1 MDEEINTEALA
12 GLTAAIESLLED
24 VVDPPVQLSLLVTPT
39 HISPTGLGGFVGINE
54 DPQGRILGRRLQ
66 ATALV
71 SVSASDV
78 GSLNEAVVAVTSAFL
93 GADRGSLLEKGILRV
108 GLDDIGPR
116 STSGSGSNMRE
127 ERALTFSVLYE
138 FLKRP
143 DESEGIILE
152 VPINLDTT

>member
-1 MDEEINTEALA
+1 VAEINTEALA

-54 DPQGRILGRRLQ
+54 DPQGGILGRRLR

-71 SVSASDV
+71 SVSALDV
-78 GSLNEAVVAVTSAFL
+78 ESLNEAVVAVTGAFL
-93 GADRGSLLEKGILRV
+93 GADRGSLLEKGILRI
-108 GLDDIGPR
+108 GLDNIGPR
-116 STSGSGSNMRE
+116 STTGSGSNRRE
-127 ERALTFSVLYE
+127 ERRLTFNILYE

-143 DESEGIILE
+143 EESEGIILE
-152 VPINLDTT
+152 VPINLDAT